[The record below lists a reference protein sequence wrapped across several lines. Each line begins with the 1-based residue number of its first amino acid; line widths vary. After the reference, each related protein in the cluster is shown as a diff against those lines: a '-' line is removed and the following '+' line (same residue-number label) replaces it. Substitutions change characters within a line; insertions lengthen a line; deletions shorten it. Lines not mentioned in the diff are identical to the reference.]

1 MTHSGL
7 SAERVLQLLE
17 PILISILLIKLFHEQ
32 LQRRYPYFALYLF
45 VFMLQALI
53 PILAGVTFESNAY
66 AYFYVVS
73 QPLIWAVCFL
83 LVMEIFDLVLAEFA
97 GIRSAARLILK
108 VLGTISV
115 GISVAT
121 ALPSLIKIGGGSQIM
136 FRIYF
141 VAMRTITIE
150 LVFMLATVQFIL
162 LKYRLTLPRNVV
174 FYSIGY
180 ALFFSAFAVQAF
192 VISIRPELVAITN
205 VASTAVMCG
214 CLVFWTLTLNRQGE
228 AIEIAAGPKV
238 SERERAELRAR
249 LTRLSDFIARL
260 RKRGE

>member
-17 PILISILLIKLFHEQ
+17 PILIAVLLIKLFHEQ

-45 VFMLQALI
+45 GFMLQTLI
-53 PILAGVTFESNAY
+53 PILTGMKFDTNAY

-73 QPLIWAVCFL
+73 QPLIWAFCFL
-83 LVMEIFDLVLAEFA
+83 LVMELFDLVLAEFN

-108 VLGTISV
+108 VLGAISV

-121 ALPSLIKIGGGSQIM
+121 ALPSLLHIAGGSQTV
-136 FRIYF
+136 FKVYF
-141 VAMRTITIE
+141 VAVRTIVIE
-150 LVFMLATVQFIL
+150 LLFVLATVQFVL
-162 LKYRLTLPRNVV
+162 LKYRLTLPQNVV

-192 VISIRPELVAITN
+192 VISERPELVAMTN
-205 VASTAVMCG
+205 VASTAVMCA
-214 CLVFWTLTLNRQGE
+214 CLVFWSATLDRQGE
-228 AIEIAAGPKV
+228 AVEIAAGPKV
-238 SERERAELRAR
+238 SEHERAELRAR
-249 LTRLSDFIARL
+249 LTQLSDFIAHL
-260 RKRGE
+260 RKRGH